1 MFRKKKKEGID
12 PKVVIA
18 KAKED
23 TLVTALTDIL
33 KLQYPPDGAVNYEQT
48 VRMIRARARMA
59 LDVMASIGESEK
71 KENTAKADK

>member
-1 MFRKKKKEGID
+1 MFRKKKKEWID

-23 TLVTALTDIL
+23 TLVTALNDIL
-33 KLQYPPDGAVNYEQT
+33 KLQYPPDGDVNYEQT

-59 LDVMASIGESEK
+59 LDVMASIGASEK
-71 KENTAKADK
+71 KENTAEADK

>member
-1 MFRKKKKEGID
+1 MFRRKKKQVID
-12 PKVVIA
+12 GKAVIA

-23 TLVTALTDIL
+23 TLITALNDIL
-33 KLQYPPDGAVNYEQT
+33 KLEYPPDGTVNYEQT

>member
-1 MFRKKKKEGID
+1 MFRKKKKVGID

-23 TLVTALTDIL
+23 NLVTALNDIL
-33 KLQYPPDGAVNYEQT
+33 KLEYPPDGTVNYEQT